1 MIVLSNTI
9 IGMAYLLVATIL
21 FLLNGLLFLV
31 LTINKEFHTN
41 TYRIIKNLFVACMLQ
56 LFVIAAGGIMTV
68 AQSSF
73 NQYFEAVKSYF
84 DMIMFSLVFVMYLS
98 LVAYLIKL
106 KISSKLPSSKAELRI
121 LLVAIICFIC
131 EALYVIFGY
140 WILPETTL
148 PDLTI
153 VIVVNFAWMIECGLF
168 AISTMAV
175 NSRVRRRVAELVFGK
190 KDVVVVFRL
199 ELK

>member
-73 NQYFEAVKSYF
+73 NQYFEA
-84 DMIMFSLVFVMYLS
+84 
-98 LVAYLIKL
+98 L

-175 NSRVRRRVAELVFGK
+175 NSRLKSAGLHKNDGSWTIDVNIHGGDVVFGRM
-190 KDVVVVFRL
+190 VVNLPF
-199 ELK
+199 